1 MGHFCDIVVDIVK
14 KEAQMSNI
22 IESHF
27 GTLMSPKKIAA
38 GAASSVKKRGAFY
51 VFSLRVDADDIREY
65 SFTDRQRAESARE
78 VLISHLE
85 QKVISDAKRT
95 VS

>member
-1 MGHFCDIVVDIVK
+1 MLLFYIVEM
-14 KEAQMSNI
+14 EAQMSNI
-22 IESHF
+22 IESYF

-38 GAASSVKKRGAFY
+38 GAASSVRRQGAFY
-51 VFSLRVDADDIREY
+51 VFSLRVDSDDIREY

-78 VLISHLE
+78 VLIGHLE

-95 VS
+95 VG

>member
-1 MGHFCDIVVDIVK
+1 
-14 KEAQMSNI
+14 MSNI

-27 GTLMSPKKIAA
+27 GTLMSPKKIAT
-38 GAASSVKKRGAFY
+38 GAASSVRKQGAFY
-51 VFSLRVDADDIREY
+51 VFSLRVDSDDIREY
-65 SFTDRQRAESARE
+65 SFSDRQRAESARE

-95 VS
+95 GNNV

>member
-1 MGHFCDIVVDIVK
+1 
-14 KEAQMSNI
+14 MSNI

-38 GAASSVKKRGAFY
+38 GAASSVRKQGAFY
-51 VFSLRVDADDIREY
+51 VFRLRVDSDDIREY

-85 QKVISDAKRT
+85 QKTFLTQREQEAKFNCSDLN
-95 VS
+95 SEH